1 MKYVSRAL
9 REIYASL
16 NAAGW
21 MWLGMS
27 TLGPPPLP
35 LPRADLEVPP
45 HGHPE
50 RLRPDIPLSRTERA
64 LEQQLSTP
72 VGEQG

>member
-9 REIYASL
+9 RELYSSL

-27 TLGPPPLP
+27 TMGPPLLP
-35 LPRADLEVPP
+35 LPGAGLDEPP
-45 HGHPE
+45 QGHPE
-50 RLRPDIPLSRTERA
+50 RLRPDIPLSRTELA
-64 LEQQLSTP
+64 LQQQLLTP
-72 VGEQG
+72 IGERE